1 MNLTDGCHFIREN
14 AGAYWLFDLILSWQ
28 MQLKGYEF
36 QVWKLIKQ
44 GDGTWFI
51 HCDDGNGKTLAGQE
65 IPYSDFLLDQLELW
79 LIDGVCLL
87 PSEY

>member
-1 MNLTDGCHFIREN
+1 MNKTDGCQFVCEH

-28 MQLKGYEF
+28 MQLKEHKF

-44 GDGTWFI
+44 GDGTWFM
-51 HCDDGNGKTLAGQE
+51 HCSDGNGKTLAGQE
-65 IPYSDFLLDQLELW
+65 IAYSDFPLDQFEVW